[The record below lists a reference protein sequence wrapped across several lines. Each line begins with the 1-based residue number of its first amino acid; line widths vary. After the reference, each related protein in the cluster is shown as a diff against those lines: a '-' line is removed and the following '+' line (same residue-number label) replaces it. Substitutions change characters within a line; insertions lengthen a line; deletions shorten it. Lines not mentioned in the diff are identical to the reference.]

1 MSLFS
6 MLVSD
11 LRKMAANAKYT
22 VDNCFVV
29 DEKEIRICCVD
40 FQPSELLFSS
50 IRHLFH
56 SAENKADCETYY
68 CFLKDTDALL
78 AFLPEQLARTKGRY
92 VYNGDDGRFA
102 VSAEFGFFSLYS
114 AVNNETYIWL
124 CKDKDLLEVYITHP
138 FRMELG
144 WWAQRNGYVFLHSA
158 AVGTEGKGVLI
169 SGAGG
174 SGKSTLSMSVLLSG
188 MDFLSD
194 DYLLVKKE
202 ERPLAIRIYGTGYL
216 KQDMLA
222 KLPEYR
228 RGVLWSSGERDKSL
242 ISLNI
247 FGKRIVDTLPL
258 HAIIIPHIAHA
269 ELPVIS
275 RNPDV
280 RKLIPLLSST
290 SYQNRELKNRTVF
303 FGMMQLLRNLPAF
316 DFKLTDDIRRNAEYL
331 KEWVEKL

>member
-6 MLVSD
+6 LLVSD
-11 LRKMAANAKYT
+11 LRKMTANAQYSNE
-22 VDNCFVV
+22 NCFAIAG
-29 DEKEIRICCVD
+29 KGIRLCCVD

-50 IRHLFH
+50 IRHLFNP
-56 SAENKADCETYY
+56 AENKADCETFY

-92 VYNGDDGRFA
+92 IYNGDEGRFA
-102 VSAEFGFFSLYS
+102 VSVEFGFFSLYS
-114 AVNNETYIWL
+114 AVYNETYIWL

-144 WWAQRNGYVFLHSA
+144 WWAQRNGFEFLHSA
-158 AVGTEGKGVLI
+158 VVGAGGRGVLI

-216 KQDMLA
+216 KEDMLA

-269 ELPVIS
+269 EQPVIS

-290 SYQNRELKNRTVF
+290 SYQNRELKNRAVF